1 MPKSIWTGSLY
12 IKLDKRP
19 RQDLELKMTF
29 SAMLSYKPMLT
40 VKLNGK
46 ILQEIKLRKEP
57 GDKTITVRIP
67 AAGMETPKLAFE
79 FINNNFRS
87 ALGQSINISE
97 FTLKPL
103 PEK

>member
-1 MPKSIWTGSLY
+1 
-12 IKLDKRP
+12 
-19 RQDLELKMTF
+19 MTF

-67 AAGMETPKLAFE
+67 TAGMETPKLAFE

>member
-1 MPKSIWTGSLY
+1 M
-12 IKLDKRP
+12 
-19 RQDLELKMTF
+19 ELKMTF